1 MASPFV
7 KAEKKRAKLRLAI
20 DGPTGSGKTYTAL
33 IAAVA
38 LAEGGKIAVIDTERE
53 SASLYSDKFDFDT
66 APLHN
71 FNPKNYI
78 DLIEAAEEAGYA
90 VIVIDSLS
98 HAWEGE
104 GGALDMVDAAQKR
117 SQSGNSFTAWKDV
130 TPLQRRLID
139 AMLQSKCHIIAT
151 MRSKM
156 EYVIEKDE
164 KTGRNAVRKVGLAP
178 VQRSNVEYE
187 FTIVGDMDTDHNLV
201 ISKSRCDFIADAVE
215 KKPDQKFFKRILDWL
230 NSGAP
235 EKPAAQPE
243 PKPEP
248 KAEFTPAAT
257 KPTEQ
262 PKPEPAK
269 ANGNGTKPAPM
280 SVADALKA
288 KSPKGALFE
297 TLDAAHLEMVK
308 AATDPKVTPEMKQA
322 AETLLRPVLGDEW
335 GDWYGLVAQAEAVGI
350 IPGEPAEKIP
360 HIELYRLMVDLE
372 KQVEAKVQELTPA

>member
-33 IAAVA
+33 IAATA

-78 DLIEAAEEAGYA
+78 ELIEAAEEAGYA

-130 TPLQRRLID
+130 TPLQRRLVD

-235 EKPAAQPE
+235 ETKPAAQPE

-248 KAEFTPAAT
+248 KAEFTPVAT
-257 KPTEQ
+257 KPADQ
-262 PKPEPAK
+262 PKP
-269 ANGNGTKPAPM
+269 ANGKPAPM
-280 SVADALKA
+280 SVADAVKVKTA
-288 KSPKGALFE
+288 KGTAFG
-297 TLDAAHLEMVK
+297 TLTVDQLEKVK
-308 AATDPKVTPEMKQA
+308 AANGVTPEMRMA
-322 AETLLRPVLGDEW
+322 AETLLKSASAEDWDEW
-335 GDWYGLVAQAEAVGI
+335 FTLAGSAPEGVEVPKD
-350 IPGEPAEKIP
+350 IPDKLTG
-360 HIELYRLMVDLE
+360 VDLHRMIANLQ
-372 KQVEAKVQELTPA
+372 KQLDDLAIPEAFQ

>member
-7 KAEKKRAKLRLAI
+7 KAEKKRSRLRLAI

-33 IAAVA
+33 VAATA

-104 GGALDMVDAAQKR
+104 GGILDQHDQATKRQKT
-117 SQSGNSFTAWKDV
+117 QNSYTAWADV
-130 TPLQRRLID
+130 TPLHRELID

-156 EYVIEKDE
+156 DYIQEKDE
-164 KTGRNAVRKVGLAP
+164 KTGRTVIRKVGMAP
-178 VQRSNVEYE
+178 IQRQGMEYE

-201 ISKSRCDFIADAVE
+201 ITKSRCDFIADAVE
-215 KKPDQKFFKRILDWL
+215 KKPDSKFFKRILDWL

-235 EKPAAQPE
+235 ETKPAAAQPE

-248 KAEFTPAAT
+248 KPEFTPAAT
-257 KPTEQ
+257 KPAEQ
-262 PKPEPAK
+262 PKP
-269 ANGNGTKPAPM
+269 ANGSGKM
-280 SVADALKA
+280 SVADAVKA
-288 KSPKGALFE
+288 KSPGGKEFS
-297 TLDAAHLEMVK
+297 TLTVDQLKQVK
-308 AATDPKVTPEMKQA
+308 ASTDPKVTPEMKQA
-322 AETLLRPVLGDEW
+322 AETLLKDVDDWKTWEALCDQAMEAQIETISLGAGTKWITLFQEMVKLQKQLD
-335 GDWYGLVAQAEAVGI
+335 DLA
-350 IPGEPAEKIP
+350 IPETF
-360 HIELYRLMVDLE
+360 R
-372 KQVEAKVQELTPA
+372 